1 MIRIVDSVFIKS
13 AVKVQDY
20 PSSEFVDIAFA
31 GKSNVGK
38 SSMINTILKR
48 KKIAKVS
55 STPGKTKLVN
65 FFKITCKTE
74 SEEKAY
80 FNLVDLPGYGY
91 AKVSKNERNSWKI
104 MINDYFSSRIQLRGI
119 VILIDIRHKA
129 DEKDK
134 IMINMAK
141 DRKIP
146 FLVAATKAD
155 KIPKSKI
162 KNTIKQRA
170 VEHQI
175 DQSEI
180 IAFSSLKKIGYDDLL
195 NWLESKTL

>member
-13 AVKVQDY
+13 AVKIQDY

-74 SEEKAY
+74 SNDNAY
-80 FNLVDLPGYGY
+80 FNLVDLPGYGF
-91 AKVSKNERNSWKI
+91 AKVSKKEKNSWKK
-104 MINDYFSSRIQLRGI
+104 MIDDYFTSRIQLRGI

-134 IMINMAK
+134 VMINMAK
-141 DRKIP
+141 ERKIP
-146 FLVAATKAD
+146 YLVAATKAD

-162 KNTIKQRA
+162 KTTIKQRS

-175 DQSEI
+175 NESEI
-180 IAFSSLKKIGYDDLL
+180 IAFSSLKNIGYNDLL
-195 NWLESKTL
+195 TWMESRTL